1 MSVPVDNR
9 EYEYSVLYFLFRNCS
24 FLITVFSLHVFHCHT
39 LTFFEGV
46 VHWSVSNHESYC
58 VVNWPFYNNSY
69 ILISFLSWVIHDL
82 FSVMSHTLIS
92 FCHESYIDLFSVM
105 SHTLISFC
113 QESYIDPFSVM
124 SIPWSLFVV
133 SHTLIPFLSLVYLDL
148 FLSWVI
154 HWSLFC
160 HELYI

>member
-46 VHWSVSNHESYC
+46 VHSSVSNHESYW
-58 VVNWPFYNNSY
+58 VVNWPFYNNSH
-69 ILISFLSWVIHDL
+69 ILIS
-82 FSVMSHTLIS
+82 
-92 FCHESYIDLFSVM
+92 
-105 SHTLISFC
+105 
-113 QESYIDPFSVM
+113 
-124 SIPWSLFVV
+124 
-133 SHTLIPFLSLVYLDL
+133 

-160 HELYI
+160 HESYIDLFSVKSHTLISFCQGSYIDLFLSRVIHWSLFCHEYTLISFCRESFIDLFSVMSYTLI